1 MTLLNMSYTYRNLLS
16 SEEVKY
22 KASLHWIIYVPA
34 ILWLVLGFIFE
45 EAGIAWVFVAVAL
58 FSFGRAIL
66 RKLGSEF
73 VLTNKRVVLRQ
84 GIISRKTVEVL
95 LAKCEGI
102 SVNQGILGRILGF
115 GTLVVTTGGA
125 TSRFDFVKRPVE
137 FRNRVNAEIDA
148 FYSRHERY

>member
-1 MTLLNMSYTYRNLLS
+1 MSYTKRNLLPN
-16 SEEVKY
+16 EVVRY

-34 ILWLVLGFIFE
+34 ILWLVIGFVFE
-45 EAGIAWVFVAVAL
+45 AAGIAWVFVVIAL
-58 FSFGRAIL
+58 ISFGKALL
-66 RKLGSEF
+66 RKLESEF
-73 VLTNKRVVLRQ
+73 MLTNKRVVLRQ

-102 SVNQGILGRILGF
+102 SVNQSIIGRILGF

-125 TSRFDFVKRPVE
+125 TSNFDFVKRPVE

-148 FYSRHERY
+148 FYSRNERY

>member
-1 MTLLNMSYTYRNLLS
+1 MNYTNRNLLPN
-16 SEEVKY
+16 EEVRY
-22 KASLHWIIYVPA
+22 KANLHWILFVPT
-34 ILWLVLGFIFE
+34 IIWVVLGYCFE
-45 EAGIAWVFVAVAL
+45 NSGVLWVFIILAIFSFFRAL
-58 FSFGRAIL
+58 F

-84 GIISRKTVEVL
+84 GIISRKTIEVL

-102 SVNQGILGRILGF
+102 SVNQGIVGRILGF
-115 GTLVVTTGGA
+115 GTLVVTSGGA
-125 TSRFDFVKRPVE
+125 TSHFDFVKNPVE

>member
-1 MTLLNMSYTYRNLLS
+1 MTLLNMSYTNRNLLS

-102 SVNQGILGRILGF
+102 SVNQGIFGRILGF

-125 TSRFDFVKRPVE
+125 TSHFDFVKRPVE